1 MAYDYH
7 FYVNY
12 LPMTGFNAPLYKQ
25 ADDNRYFAT
34 LNTNWTVSYW
44 QRKGMPKEKI
54 IVGLPT
60 YGHSF
65 TLTNSANHGVSAPA
79 SGFGSLGDKG
89 FVSYPQACQ
98 FVEAEAATVFDRD
111 SRVPYAFKNSEWVSY
126 DDERSLAY
134 KAEYVA
140 SGGYGGAMIW
150 SLNLDDFKGE
160 CSNTGQNWFPLITKV
175 KSVLE
180 DDEL

>member
-65 TLTNSANHGVSAPA
+65 T
-79 SGFGSLGDKG
+79 
-89 FVSYPQACQ
+89 
-98 FVEAEAATVFDRD
+98 
-111 SRVPYAFKNSEWVSY
+111 
-126 DDERSLAY
+126 
-134 KAEYVA
+134 
-140 SGGYGGAMIW
+140 
-150 SLNLDDFKGE
+150 
-160 CSNTGQNWFPLITKV
+160 
-175 KSVLE
+175 
-180 DDEL
+180 